1 MCSSDLGSFEITVI
15 DVNRPPS
22 IPFDPVPKMAET
34 IVPTNTS
41 LSWSCEDLDGDSL
54 LYDVYLGKTPNPV
67 LVASGVSGETYT
79 PVHLEEGTH
88 YYWKVVAS
96 DGEDE
101 TEGPIWEFTTVV
113 PPVILRIVSDKEL
126 IVSPKVSINDQAL
139 NIPLDY
145 VAERDQTLV
154 VEIDELQEFDYRKPV
169 GDDVR
174 VSFIE
179 WDDGETSPYREILMD
194 HSLKLA
200 ARFSVTYYLNIATS
214 ARYEHEIPGE
224 GWHDEGAT
232 VVVTA
237 PKIEGYTFR
246 DWDLNETYGI
256 VCGEVIVVKM
266 DCPVNLVANYTHD
279 CP

>member
-1 MCSSDLGSFEITVI
+1 M
-15 DVNRPPS
+15 
-22 IPFDPVPKMAET
+22 
-34 IVPTNTS
+34 
-41 LSWSCEDLDGDSL
+41 
-54 LYDVYLGKTPNPV
+54 
-67 LVASGVSGETYT
+67 
-79 PVHLEEGTH
+79 
-88 YYWKVVAS
+88 
-96 DGEDE
+96 
-101 TEGPIWEFTTVV
+101 
-113 PPVILRIVSDKEL
+113 

-174 VSFIE
+174 ISFIE
-179 WDDGETSPYREILMD
+179 WDDGETSPNREILMD
-194 HSLKLA
+194 HSLKLT
-200 ARFSVTYYLNIATS
+200 ARFSVAYYLNIATS

-256 VCGEVIVVKM
+256 VCGEVIVVKI

>member
-1 MCSSDLGSFEITVI
+1 
-15 DVNRPPS
+15 
-22 IPFDPVPKMAET
+22 MAET
-34 IVPTNTS
+34 SVPTNTS
-41 LSWSCEDLDGDSL
+41 LSWSCEDLDGDYL

-79 PVHLEEGTH
+79 PVHLEEGAH
-88 YYWKVVAS
+88 YYWKIVAS
-96 DGEDE
+96 DSEDD
-101 TEGPIWEFTTVV
+101 TEGPIWEFTTVI
-113 PPVILRIVSDKEL
+113 PPVILGIVSDKEL
-126 IVSPKVSINDQAL
+126 IVSLKVSIDGQDL

-174 VSFIE
+174 ISFIE

-194 HSLKLA
+194 HSLKLT

-214 ARYEHEIPGE
+214 ARYEQGIPGE

-246 DWDLNETYGI
+246 NWDLNETYGM